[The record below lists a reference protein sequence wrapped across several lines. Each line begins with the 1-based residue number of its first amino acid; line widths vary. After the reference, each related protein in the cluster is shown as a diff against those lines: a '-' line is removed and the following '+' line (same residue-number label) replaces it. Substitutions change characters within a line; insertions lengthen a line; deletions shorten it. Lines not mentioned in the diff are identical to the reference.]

1 MLGRVQF
8 RFEKKIV
15 NMVIYNKFKYFRKM
29 IENSN
34 GLIIPNRGSFPFFEN
49 RDNDCLLPQFRK
61 SVLRKA
67 KIKDKSTYRYKTF
80 RTALNN
86 KTWYTIKSN

>member
-1 MLGRVQF
+1 MLGVQF
-8 RFEKKIV
+8 RFQK
-15 NMVIYNKFKYFRKM
+15 MVDMVMYNKFKYFGNIIK
-29 IENSN
+29 NSN
-34 GLIIPNRGSFPFFEN
+34 GPIISTRGTFPFFEN

-61 SVLRKA
+61 SVLREA
-67 KIKDKSTYRYKTF
+67 KIKNKSKYRYKNF